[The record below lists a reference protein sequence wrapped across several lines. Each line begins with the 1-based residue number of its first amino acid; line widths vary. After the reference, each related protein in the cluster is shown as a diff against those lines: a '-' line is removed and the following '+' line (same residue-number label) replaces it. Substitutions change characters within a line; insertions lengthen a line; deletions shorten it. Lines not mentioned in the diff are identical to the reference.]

1 MIRKLRL
8 AEAQELLATIP
19 ARTDSSDHVW
29 LHDLLDWTL
38 SASSHIRTER
48 LSVLTTELTSHPNRA
63 ILEQRLREMWQHESA
78 ARVLAEAG
86 LPDEVVFLHE
96 LGSRLL
102 RNIIPSEE
110 MEGDLYALLDSLD
123 LTEADANWIASLPP
137 DLFDYWSAL
146 LAPGRVAVAE
156 AAKLLGA
163 RAAGVALSRD
173 LVRLCSP
180 AFEVGS
186 PFFDLL
192 LNVNAVTLDPE
203 GTSRQNWANCRS
215 SCLQTVQAIY
225 RTIEKRGASAPIVF
239 RLRYIT
245 ASLRRIDTLV
255 KILAGESVNRTLTVD
270 VVRGFADQRG
280 LRNLIRLTTRRLARK
295 VVEQAGRA
303 GEHYV
308 AHNRDTWRKMGIGA
322 LGAGVI
328 TSFTA
333 LFKYALSGISAA
345 PLLIGVAVSANY
357 AISFILMQLLGLLL
371 ASKMPSATGATL
383 ASNDSE
389 DDDAAQSE
397 ARIRLISSITST
409 QFIVTLGNIVAT
421 VPMALLIDRLWIF
434 VRHEPFLSH
443 ATAEHGVAQMNPLLS
458 FTIPF
463 AILTGIFLWMSSLF
477 SGWTANWMA
486 VRNLTSAIQNS
497 FRLRRTI
504 GPAAARRVAEFTDHH
519 LPGIAGYACL
529 GVLLGFV
536 PVFFTLWGIPLQVR
550 HVTLASASLTY
561 DADRLFYDGA
571 LETKAFLAALAGLL
585 ITGVLNFVTSFSV
598 GLMVAARAR
607 EVTPSEKGLV
617 RVWDEFLKHPG
628 RFFIP
633 ERQPAT
639 ESPSESA
646 H

>member
-1 MIRKLRL
+1 MAHPDRANL
-8 AEAQELLATIP
+8 
-19 ARTDSSDHVW
+19 
-29 LHDLLDWTL
+29 
-38 SASSHIRTER
+38 ER
-48 LSVLTTELTSHPNRA
+48 
-63 ILEQRLREMWQHESA
+63 RLREMWQHESA

-102 RNIIPSEE
+102 RYIIPSEE
-110 MEGDLYALLDSLD
+110 LEGDLYALLDSLD
-123 LTEADANWIASLPP
+123 LSEADANWIASLPP

-146 LAPGRVAVAE
+146 LAPGRVAVTE

-180 AFEVGS
+180 AFEIGS

-192 LNVNAVTLDPE
+192 PTVTAATSDSE
-203 GTSRQNWANCRS
+203 ETSRQNWTNCRS

-225 RTIEKRGASAPIVF
+225 RTVEKRGASAPIVF
-239 RLRYIT
+239 RLRYLT

-270 VVRGFADQRG
+270 VVRGFAEQRG
-280 LRNLIRLTTRRLARK
+280 LRNLIRLTTRRVARK

-308 AHNRDTWRKMGIGA
+308 AHNRDTWVKMGIGA
-322 LGAGVI
+322 LGAGII
-328 TSFTA
+328 TAFTA

-345 PLLIGVAVSANY
+345 PLLIGVALSANY

-371 ASKMPSATGATL
+371 ASKMPAATGATL
-383 ASNDSE
+383 ASSDGE
-389 DDDAAQSE
+389 DDAAQSE

-409 QFIVTLGNIVAT
+409 QFIVTIGNLIAT
-421 VPMALLIDRLWIF
+421 IPTALLIDHLWIF
-434 VRHEPFLSH
+434 ARHEPFLSN
-443 ATAEHGVAQMNPLLS
+443 TIAEHGIAQMNPLLS

-477 SGWTANWMA
+477 AGWTANWMA
-486 VRNLTSAIQNS
+486 VRNLASAIQNS

-504 GPAAARRVAEFTDHH
+504 GTAAARRIAEFADHH

-529 GVLLGFV
+529 GVLLGFL
-536 PVFFTLWGIPLQVR
+536 PVFLTLWGIPVQVR
-550 HVTLASASLTY
+550 HVTLAAASLTY
-561 DADRLFYDGA
+561 DADRLFFDGA
-571 LETKAFLAALAGLL
+571 LEKKAFLAALAGLA
-585 ITGVLNFVTSFSV
+585 ITGMLNFVTSFSV
-598 GLMVAARAR
+598 GLLVAARAR

-617 RVWDEFLKHPG
+617 RVWDEFLRRPG

-633 ERQPAT
+633 EHPVAEAIEQPG
-639 ESPSESA
+639 ENV